1 MKKRIGATTFTN
13 SIKDTFPFIESAI
26 VILDNNLSQW
36 RKNYEKLE
44 ELIANEAN
52 GLADKPVNV
61 VTRFTVYSGP
71 DENVESVTWNGPAI
85 EFTFVEKSPGFV
97 RDVKNA
103 IGPNWEGHR
112 LITDDNKL
120 IVMFE

>member
-1 MKKRIGATTFTN
+1 MKKLIGSTTFTN

-26 VILDNNLSQW
+26 VVLDNNLSWW
-36 RKNYEKLE
+36 RKNYEDLE
-44 ELIANEAN
+44 EEIANEAN
-52 GLADKPVNV
+52 GLADQPVNII
-61 VTRFTVYSGP
+61 TRFTVYSGP
-71 DENVESVTWNGPAI
+71 DENVESVKWNGPAI
-85 EFTFVEKSPGFV
+85 EFTFIEKSPNFV

-103 IGPNWEGHR
+103 IGNNWKGHR